1 MLKQDAV
8 WASRRLIRAARAAS
22 LGTSDRGQP
31 FVSLVTPAP
40 APDLSLLLLLSDLS
54 PHTRHLKAEPRC
66 AVLITGDAPE
76 PNPQTMPRVTLTG
89 QASLTDDAAL
99 KQRYL
104 ALHPYA
110 RLYADFG
117 DFHLWRIVITDASYV
132 GGFAQAARLKA
143 AEITPDPDAVAAI
156 AQAEASIRDHCN
168 TDHPDALR
176 RIAGGQ
182 GDWHM
187 VAADVD
193 GCDLAQNEQV
203 RRISWSAPVSDAA
216 GVRRELVALSKAVG

>member
-31 FVSLVTPAP
+31 FVSLITPAP
-40 APDLSLLLLLSDLS
+40 APDLALLLLLSDLS
-54 PHTRHLKAEPRC
+54 PHTSHLRAEPRC
-66 AVLITGDAPE
+66 AVLITGETPE

-89 QASLTDDAAL
+89 RAELTDDAGL

-110 RLYADFG
+110 QLYADFG
-117 DFHLWRIVITDASYV
+117 DFHLWRIAITDASYV

-143 AEITPDPDAVAAI
+143 ADLAPNAGAVAAI
-156 AQAEASIRDHCN
+156 IQAEASIRDHCN

-187 VAADVD
+187 VAVDVD
-193 GCDLAQNEQV
+193 GCDLAQNEHV

-216 GVRRELVALSKAVG
+216 GVRRELAALSKAVG